1 MAKSVKLA
9 DLAAVLNVSTVTVS
23 KALSNQKG
31 VSDELREKIKKLA
44 VEMGYRQPSAAK
56 KAVVSAGYNI
66 GIIIADKF
74 LGKFNSFY
82 WKMYQAVTTKVAL
95 KNCFSMLE
103 VISEHDENNEVLPK
117 LIQEQKV
124 DGIIVIG
131 KMKNNY
137 LKMINEVSTI
147 PLVYMDFYDDK
158 QSCDAV
164 ISNSYLGSY
173 VLTNYLIDMG
183 HKKIGFV
190 GTILATDS
198 ITDRY
203 FGFTKAMMEHRLI
216 IKPEW
221 LVDDRDTK
229 TGKVEIDRDKLIV
242 KDMPTAYVCNC
253 DLTAS
258 YVIKCLETNEYSVP
272 DDVSVVGFD
281 NYIYP
286 GLCDIGITTYEVD
299 MNEMARCT
307 VNTILKKIENRN
319 YKSGIFIGHGRLIC
333 KESVIRV

>member
-9 DLAAVLNVSTVTVS
+9 DLAAVLKVSTVTVS

-31 VSDELREKIKKLA
+31 VSDELRERIKKLA
-44 VEMGYRQPSAAK
+44 VEMGYRHPSTIK
-56 KAVVSAGYNI
+56 KADVSGGYNI

-74 LGKFNSFY
+74 LEKFNSFY
-82 WKMYQAVTTKVAL
+82 WQMYQGVTTKVAM

-103 VISEHDENNEVLPK
+103 VISESDEENNILPK

-124 DGIIVIG
+124 NGIIVIG
-131 KMKNNY
+131 KMKDEY
-137 LKMINEVSTI
+137 LKMIKEVSTL
-147 PLVYMDFYDDK
+147 PTVYMDFYDDK

-190 GTILATDS
+190 GTVLATDS

-203 FGFTKAMMEHRLI
+203 FGFTKAMMEHGLT

-221 LVDDRDTK
+221 LVEDRDTK
-229 TGKVEIDRDKLIV
+229 TGKVEIDSKKLIV
-242 KDMPTAYVCNC
+242 EEMPTAYVCNC

-258 YVIKCLETNEYSVP
+258 YVIKCLEANGLSVP
-272 DDVSVVGFD
+272 KDVSVVGFD
-281 NYIYP
+281 NYLYP

-299 MNEMARCT
+299 IHEMARFT
-307 VNTILKKIENRN
+307 VSTIIKKIENKN
-319 YKSGIFIGHGRLIC
+319 YKSGIFIGRGHLVC
-333 KESVIRV
+333 KESVIHV

>member
-44 VEMGYRQPSAAK
+44 VEMGYRQPSAVK
-56 KAVVSAGYNI
+56 KAVNSGGYNI

-74 LGKFNSFY
+74 LEKFNSFY
-82 WKMYQAVTTKVAL
+82 WKMYQEVTTKVAM

-103 VISEHDENNEVLPK
+103 VINEFDENNNILPK

-131 KMKNNY
+131 KMKDDY
-137 LKMINEVSTI
+137 LKRMKELSTI
-147 PLVYMDFYDDK
+147 PAVYMDFYDDK

-190 GTILATDS
+190 GTVLATDS

-203 FGFTKAMMEHRLI
+203 FGFTKSMMEHGLT

-221 LVDDRDTK
+221 LVEDRDTR
-229 TGKVEIDRDKLIV
+229 TGKVEIDSNKLIV

-258 YVIKCLETNEYSVP
+258 YVIKCLEANGYSVP
-272 DDVSVVGFD
+272 NDVSVVGFD
-281 NYIYP
+281 NYLYP

-299 MNEMARCT
+299 MQEMARCT
-307 VNTILKKIENRN
+307 VKTMLKKIENKN
-319 YKSGIFIGHGRLIC
+319 YKSGIFIGHGRLVC
-333 KESVIRV
+333 KDSVIRV

>member
-9 DLAAVLNVSTVTVS
+9 DLAAVLKVSTVTVS
-23 KALSNQKG
+23 KALSDQKG

-44 VEMGYRQPSAAK
+44 VEMGYRHPSTAK
-56 KAVVSAGYNI
+56 KAVLGGGYNI

-74 LGKFNSFY
+74 LEKFNSFY
-82 WKMYQAVTTKVAL
+82 WQMYQKVTTKVTL

-103 VISEHDENNEVLPK
+103 VISEYDEENNILPK

-124 DGIIVIG
+124 DGIIIIG
-131 KMKNNY
+131 KMKDNY
-137 LKMINEVSTI
+137 LKMIKELSTI
-147 PLVYMDFYDDK
+147 PTVYMDFYDDK

-173 VLTNYLIDMG
+173 VLANYLIDMG

-190 GTILATDS
+190 GTVLATDS

-203 FGFTKAMMEHRLI
+203 FGFTKAMMEHGLVV
-216 IKPEW
+216 KPEW
-221 LVDDRDTK
+221 LIEDRDTR
-229 TGKVEIDRDKLIV
+229 TGKVDIDSNKLIV
-242 KDMPTAYVCNC
+242 KDMPTAYFCNC

-258 YVIKCLETNEYSVP
+258 YVIKCLEENGYSVP
-272 DDVSVVGFD
+272 NDISVVGFD
-281 NYIYP
+281 NYLYP

-299 MNEMARCT
+299 MHEMARCT
-307 VNTILKKIENRN
+307 VNIILKKIENKN
-319 YKSGIFIGHGRLIC
+319 YKSGIFIGRGHLVC